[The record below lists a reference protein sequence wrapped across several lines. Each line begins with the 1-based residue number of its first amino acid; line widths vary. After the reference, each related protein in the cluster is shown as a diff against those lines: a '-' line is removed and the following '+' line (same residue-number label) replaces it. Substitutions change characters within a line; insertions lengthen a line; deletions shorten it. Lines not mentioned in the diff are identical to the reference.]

1 MHMMTCHVLMLC
13 LNTRGVTE
21 AAEDTHKV
29 PLSELMLEKCMHVGS
44 NLAKNEK
51 GSLIAFLH
59 ENQDV
64 FTWSAKDLQ
73 GVSHDLA

>member
-1 MHMMTCHVLMLC
+1 MSKLVPEKYVHIGSDLI
-13 LNTRGVTE
+13 
-21 AAEDTHKV
+21 ED
-29 PLSELMLEKCMHVGS
+29 EKDRLLV
-44 NLAKNEK
+44 
-51 GSLIAFLH
+51 FLL